1 MTTKTTKTAKT
12 EKAVIHAET
21 AEFISQ
27 ALAYQKSAEVRDT
40 AMALLEDARNSMNG
54 FRKSMVP
61 FMQKHR
67 TEDWATGWK
76 KLSPIIK
83 EELSKM
89 EGTDAV
95 GWLGVF
101 KTCFQYKVMPIRSN
115 ADRMRKAKS
124 WINWAGV
131 TVQNTYGKVH
141 AKAETPKTNE
151 PPKAAPKA
159 SAQQS
164 TAKVEPPKASAQQST
179 PKAEPPKTVNVAADD
194 AMTPFDVW
202 NQYFD
207 RFMEHGVTHH
217 YLGKLAG
224 LMNVQPIELQV
235 AMIKAKADLNAD
247 AERLLAKK

>member
-67 TEDWATGWK
+67 TDDWATGWK
-76 KLSPIIK
+76 KLSPVIK

-151 PPKAAPKA
+151 PPKA
-159 SAQQS
+159 
-164 TAKVEPPKASAQQST
+164 SAQQST

-235 AMIKAKADLNAD
+235 AMVKAKADLNAD

>member
-151 PPKAAPKA
+151 PPK
-159 SAQQS
+159 
-164 TAKVEPPKASAQQST
+164 
-179 PKAEPPKTVNVAADD
+179 TVNVAADD

-235 AMIKAKADLNAD
+235 AMVKAKADLNAD